1 MTIHDPVCGM
11 EIEPQSAFA
20 KREHMGQTFYFCSQ
34 SCVDQFDK
42 DPRHY
47 VMTSA
52 TTGFNPQLTLT
63 RIELPVSGLPLRE
76 HSTRLESALRA
87 LEGVSEVK
95 VNLTA
100 GRLEAQYDAGKV
112 NVSRLV
118 GVVKSIGFQVGGT
131 KVKIGIEN
139 LRCASCV
146 KSIEDELKATQGVL
160 NATVN
165 IATQEATVDYLPQ
178 STTLS
183 QLNAAIETWGYK
195 PRPATSDAPVDK
207 QEEAHEREYR
217 RLMNKFWFAAAV
229 ALPVMT
235 TAYYQVVPFLR
246 DLNMDTL
253 RLLWGVA
260 ALLTLPVML
269 WSGSDF
275 FTGAWAAFK
284 HRSANMNTLISLG
297 TGAAWLY
304 STFAILFPSVFP
316 EGTSEPFYDVVAV
329 VIALVVLGQAL
340 ELRARGQ
347 SSSAIKKLLGLQAR
361 TARVIRDGNEM
372 DLPVEEVLVGDVIQ
386 VRPGEKVPVDGVIVE
401 GSSAVDESM
410 LTGESL
416 PVSKKQGD
424 EVIGATLNKTGAFKF
439 RATKVGKDTALAQ
452 IVKMVQD
459 AQNSKAPI
467 ARLADTVSGYF
478 VPVVMM
484 LAVWTFV
491 IWFNFGPQPQ
501 LVYAL
506 VTSVTVLIIA
516 CPCALGLATPMSL
529 MVGIGKGAENGI
541 LIRSGEA
548 LQTAR
553 ALNTVVLDKTG
564 TITKGKP
571 ELTDTVVS
579 DQFSVISNQSSAS
592 GTDHWSLMTDYLL
605 RLAASVEK
613 VSEHPLAQAILE
625 GAQIRKL
632 ELAEVKDFEA
642 VPGHG
647 VSAKVEGRSV
657 LIGNLKF
664 MNRENIA
671 LGELEEKSRSL
682 ADDGKTPMFIA
693 LDGKAAGILAVADT
707 VKEDSTEAI
716 KALQGLGIE
725 VVMITGDNRR
735 TAEAIAHKVGVKR
748 VLAEVLPED
757 KANNVHLLQA
767 EGKKVAMVGDGIN
780 DAPALAQADVGLA
793 IGTGTDVAIEA
804 SDITLI
810 KGSLKGVVTA
820 IEVSRATMNNIYQNL
835 IGAFFYNTLGIPIAM
850 GVLFPFFGLLLSP
863 LIAGAAMAFS
873 SVTVV
878 GNANRLRGFKPKFSV
893 K

>member
-1 MTIHDPVCGM
+1 MTTRDIV
-11 EIEPQSAFA
+11 
-20 KREHMGQTFYFCSQ
+20 
-34 SCVDQFDK
+34 
-42 DPRHY
+42 
-47 VMTSA
+47 TSA

-63 RIELPVSGLPLRE
+63 RIELPVSGLPLKE
-76 HSTRLESALRA
+76 HSTHLESTLRA
-87 LEGVSEVK
+87 LDGVDEVK
-95 VNLTA
+95 VNLMA
-100 GRLEAQYDAGKV
+100 GRLEVQYEAGKV
-112 NVSRLV
+112 DVARLV
-118 GVVKSIGFQVGGT
+118 SAVKSIGFQVGGAN
-131 KVKIGIEN
+131 VKIGIEN

-146 KSIEDELKATQGVL
+146 KFIEDELKSTPGVL

-178 STTLS
+178 KTTLS

-195 PRPATSDAPVDK
+195 PRQATSDAPVDK
-207 QEEAHEREYR
+207 QEEAHAREYR
-217 RLMNKFWFAAAV
+217 KLMNKFWFATAIS
-229 ALPVMT
+229 LPVLA
-235 TAYYQVVPFLR
+235 TAYYQFVPFLR
-246 DLNMDTL
+246 DLNMDML
-253 RLLWGVA
+253 RALWGVT
-260 ALLTLPVML
+260 ALLTLPVMS

-275 FTGAWAAFK
+275 FTGAWASFK
-284 HRSANMNTLISLG
+284 HRSANMNTLIALG

-304 STFAILFPSVFP
+304 STFAILFPAVFP
-316 EGTSEPFYDVVAV
+316 EGTSEPFYDVVSV

-340 ELRARGQ
+340 ELRAKGQ
-347 SSSAIKKLLGLQAR
+347 SSSAIKKLLGLQAK
-361 TARVIRDGNEM
+361 TARVIRDDKEM

-386 VRPGEKVPVDGVIVE
+386 VRPGEKISVDGVLVE

-410 LTGESL
+410 LTGESM
-416 PVSKKQGD
+416 PASKKMGD
-424 EVIGATLNKTGAFKF
+424 EVIGATINKTGAFKF

-467 ARLADTVSGYF
+467 ARLADIISGYF
-478 VPVVMM
+478 VPIVMI

-491 IWFNFGPQPQ
+491 IWFVVGPQPQ

-529 MVGIGKGAENGI
+529 MVGIGKGAEHGI

-553 ALNTVVLDKTG
+553 AIKIVVLDKTG

-571 ELTDTVVS
+571 ELTDVVIS
-579 DQFSVISNQSSAS
+579 EQSSPSEVEGSVISDQSSVIGNQSSTS
-592 GTDHWSLMTDYLL
+592 DTDHWSLMTDDLL

-613 VSEHPLAQAILE
+613 VSEHPLAQAIVE
-625 GAQIRKL
+625 GAQARKL

-642 VPGHG
+642 IPGHG
-647 VSAKVEGRSV
+647 VSATVEGRSI
-657 LIGNLKF
+657 LIGNLKL

-671 LGELEEKSRSL
+671 LGSLEEKSKSL
-682 ADDGKTPMFIA
+682 ADDGKTPMFVA
-693 LDGKAAGILAVADT
+693 LDGKAAGIIAVADT
-707 VKEDSTEAI
+707 VKEDSAEAI
-716 KALQGLGIE
+716 KAMQSMGIE

-735 TAEAIAHKVGVKR
+735 TAEAIARKVGVTR

-757 KANNVHLLQA
+757 KSREVKKLQSKVEGQKSGDLRPSTFNV
-767 EGKKVAMVGDGIN
+767 VAMVGDGIN

-820 IEVSRATMNNIYQNL
+820 IEVSRATMANIYQNL
-835 IGAFFYNTLGIPIAM
+835 VGAFFYNILGLPVAM

>member
-1 MTIHDPVCGM
+1 MTVHDPVCGM

-20 KREHMGQTFYFCSQ
+20 TREHMGQTFYFCSQ

-42 DPRHY
+42 DPHRY

-52 TTGFNPQLTLT
+52 TTGFNPQATLT
-63 RIELPVSGLPLRE
+63 RIELPVSGMPLKE
-76 HSTRLESALRA
+76 HATHLESTLRA
-87 LEGVSEVK
+87 VNGVDEVK
-95 VNLTA
+95 VNVTT
-100 GRLEAQYDAGKV
+100 GRLEIQYDAQKV
-112 NVSRLV
+112 DVARLI
-118 GVVKSIGFQVGGT
+118 GAVKSAGFQVGGT
-131 KVKIGIEN
+131 NVKIGIEN

-146 KSIEDELKATQGVL
+146 KFIEDELKSTQGVL

-178 STTLS
+178 QTTLS
-183 QLNAAIETWGYK
+183 HLNAAIETWGYR

-207 QEEAHEREYR
+207 QEEAHAREYS
-217 RLMNKFWFAAAV
+217 RLMKMFWFAAIV
-229 ALPVMT
+229 SLPVLLF
-235 TAYYQVVPFLR
+235 AYPQYVPVVR
-246 DLNMDTL
+246 DLSMSTIRWAWIL
-253 RLLWGVA
+253 S
-260 ALLTLPVML
+260 ALVTLPVL
-269 WSGSDF
+269 FYSGYDF

-284 HRSANMNTLISLG
+284 HRAANMNTLIALG

-340 ELRARGQ
+340 ELRAKGQ
-347 SSSAIKKLLGLQAR
+347 SSSAIKKLLGLQAK
-361 TARVIRDGNEM
+361 TARVIRDGKEM

-416 PVSKKQGD
+416 PASKKMGD
-424 EVIGATLNKTGAFKF
+424 EVIGATINKTGAFKF

-467 ARLADTVSGYF
+467 ARLADTISGYF
-478 VPVVMM
+478 VPIVMI

-491 IWFNFGPQPQ
+491 IWFVIGPQPQ

-529 MVGIGKGAENGI
+529 MVGIGKGAEHGI

-553 ALNTVVLDKTG
+553 AIQIVVLDKTG
-564 TITKGKP
+564 TITNGKP
-571 ELTDTVVS
+571 ELTDVILS
-579 DQFSVISNQSSAS
+579 DQSIVK
-592 GTDHWSLMTDYLL
+592 DDELL
-605 RLAASVEK
+605 RLASSVEK
-613 VSEHPLAQAILE
+613 VSEHPLAQAIVE
-625 GAQIRKL
+625 GAQARKL

-642 VPGHG
+642 IPGHG
-647 VSAKVEGRSV
+647 VSAKVDGRSL

-664 MNRENIA
+664 MNRENIT
-671 LGELEEKSRSL
+671 LGSLEEKSKSL

-693 LDGKAAGILAVADT
+693 IDNKAAGIIAVADT
-707 VKEDSTEAI
+707 VKEDSAEAI

-735 TAEAIAHKVGVKR
+735 TAEAIARKVGVTR

-757 KANNVHLLQA
+757 KAQKVHQLQA

-820 IEVSRATMNNIYQNL
+820 IEVSRATMTNIYQNL
-835 IGAFFYNTLGIPIAM
+835 VGAFFYNTLGLPIAM

-878 GNANRLRGFKPKFSV
+878 GNANRLRGFKPKFSAR
-893 K
+893 

>member
-1 MTIHDPVCGM
+1 M

-42 DPRHY
+42 NPHSY

-52 TTGFNPQLTLT
+52 TTGFNPERTLA
-63 RIELPVSGLPLRE
+63 RIELPIADMPLVRPATE
-76 HSTRLESALRA
+76 LESTLRA
-87 LEGVSEVK
+87 LDGVALVTINAGAGLLRLDYDPLK
-95 VNLTA
+95 IDLARMANAVQTA
-100 GRLEAQYDAGKV
+100 GYSLDGAQT
-112 NVSRLV
+112 R
-118 GVVKSIGFQVGGT
+118 
-131 KVKIGIEN
+131 IGIEN

-146 KSIEDELKATQGVL
+146 KFIEDELKSTHGVL

-178 STTLS
+178 NTTLS

-195 PRPATSDAPVDK
+195 PRPATSDVSVDK
-207 QEEAHEREYR
+207 QEEAHTREYR
-217 RLMNKFWFAAAV
+217 KLMNKFWFAAAISV
-229 ALPVMT
+229 IVMI
-235 TAYYQVVPFLR
+235 TAYYQVVPVLR
-246 DLNMDTL
+246 DWSMDSL
-253 RLLWGVA
+253 RLLWGVT
-260 ALLTLPVML
+260 ALLTLPVMF

-275 FTGAWAAFK
+275 FTGAWASFK
-284 HRSANMNTLISLG
+284 HRSANMNTLIALG

-304 STFAILFPSVFP
+304 STVAILFPSVFP

-340 ELRARGQ
+340 ELRAKGQ
-347 SSSAIKKLLGLQAR
+347 SSSAIKKLLGLQAK

-372 DLPVEEVLVGDVIQ
+372 DIPVEEVLVGDVIQ
-386 VRPGEKVPVDGVIVE
+386 VRPGEKIPVDGVIVE

-410 LTGESL
+410 LTGESM
-416 PVSKKQGD
+416 PASKKMGD
-424 EVIGATLNKTGAFKF
+424 EVIGATINKTGAFKF
-439 RATKVGKDTALAQ
+439 RTTKVGKDTALAQ

-478 VPVVMM
+478 VPVVMI

-491 IWFNFGPQPQ
+491 VWFVVGPHPQ

-553 ALNTVVLDKTG
+553 AIQIVVLDKTG

-571 ELTDTVVS
+571 ELTDVVLS
-579 DQFSVISNQSSAS
+579 DQSIVK
-592 GTDHWSLMTDYLL
+592 DDELL
-605 RLAASVEK
+605 RLASSVEK
-613 VSEHPLAQAILE
+613 VSEHPLAQAIVE
-625 GAQIRKL
+625 GAQTRKL

-642 VPGHG
+642 IPGHG
-647 VSAKVEGRSV
+647 VSAKVENKNI
-657 LIGNLKF
+657 LIGNLKL
-664 MNRENIA
+664 MNREKIA
-671 LGELEEKSRSL
+671 LGSLEEKSKSI

-693 LDGKAAGILAVADT
+693 LDGKAAGIIAVADT
-707 VKEDSTEAI
+707 VKEDSAEAI
-716 KALQGLGIE
+716 KALQSMGIE

-735 TAEAIAHKVGVKR
+735 TAEAIARKVGVTR

-757 KANNVHLLQA
+757 KAKNIQQLQA

-835 IGAFFYNTLGIPIAM
+835 VGAFFYNTLGVPVAM
-850 GVLFPFFGLLLSP
+850 GLLFPFFGILLSP

-878 GNANRLRGFKPKFSV
+878 GNANRLRGFKPKFSAR
-893 K
+893 

>member
-1 MTIHDPVCGM
+1 MKVHDPVCGM

-20 KREHMGQTFYFCSQ
+20 KREHMGQMFYFCSQ
-34 SCVDQFDK
+34 SCADQFDK
-42 DPRHY
+42 DPHRY

-52 TTGFNPQLTLT
+52 TTGFNPERTLS
-63 RIELPVSGLPLRE
+63 RIELPVADLPMVRP
-76 HSTRLESALRA
+76 AA
-87 LEGVSEVK
+87 K
-95 VNLTA
+95 
-100 GRLEAQYDAGKV
+100 LEAGLLSLNGVDRVVVNAGAGLVQLDYDPQKI
-112 NVSRLV
+112 NLV
-118 GVVKSIGFQVGGT
+118 GLAGAIRSAGYTVDGAQT
-131 KVKIGIEN
+131 RIGIEN

-146 KSIEDELKATQGVL
+146 KFIEDELKSTAGVL
-160 NATVN
+160 NANVN

-178 STTLS
+178 NTTLS

-195 PRPATSDAPVDK
+195 PRASTSDAPVDK
-207 QEEAHEREYR
+207 QEEAHAREYR
-217 RLMNKFWFAAAV
+217 KLMNKFWFAAAV
-229 ALPVMT
+229 SVFVMI
-235 TAYYQVVPFLR
+235 TAYYQVMPILR
-246 DLNMDTL
+246 DWNMDSL
-253 RLLWGVA
+253 RLLWGA
-260 ALLTLPVML
+260 TALLTLPVMF

-284 HRSANMNTLISLG
+284 HRSANMNTLITLG

-304 STFAILFPSVFP
+304 STFAILLPSVFP

-340 ELRARGQ
+340 ELRAKGQ
-347 SSSAIKKLLGLQAR
+347 SSSAIKKLLGLQAK
-361 TARVIRDGNEM
+361 TARVIRDGKEM

-416 PVSKKQGD
+416 PASKKMGD
-424 EVIGATLNKTGAFKF
+424 EVIGATINKTGAFKF

-478 VPVVMM
+478 VPIVMI

-491 IWFNFGPQPQ
+491 IWFVIGPQPQ

-529 MVGIGKGAENGI
+529 MVGIGKGAEHGI

-553 ALNTVVLDKTG
+553 AIQIVVLDKTG

-571 ELTDTVVS
+571 ELTDIIIS
-579 DQFSVISNQSSAS
+579 DQPILKDDELLKVASSI
-592 GTDHWSLMTDYLL
+592 
-605 RLAASVEK
+605 EK
-613 VSEHPLAQAILE
+613 VSEHPLAQAIVD
-625 GAQIRKL
+625 GAQARKL
-632 ELAEVKDFEA
+632 ELMEVKDFEA
-642 VPGHG
+642 IPGHG
-647 VSAKVEGRSV
+647 VSAKVEDKKI
-657 LIGNLKF
+657 LIGNLKL
-664 MNRENIA
+664 MNRENIM
-671 LGELEEKSRSL
+671 LGSLEEKSKSL

-693 LDGKAAGILAVADT
+693 LDGKAAGIIAVADT
-707 VKEDSTEAI
+707 VKEDSAEAI
-716 KALQGLGIE
+716 KALQALGIE

-735 TAEAIAHKVGVKR
+735 TAEAIARKVGVTR

-757 KANNVHLLQA
+757 KANNIHLLQA

-820 IEVSRATMNNIYQNL
+820 IEVSRATMSNIYQNL
-835 IGAFFYNTLGIPIAM
+835 VGAFFYNVLGLPVAM
-850 GVLFPFFGLLLSP
+850 GLLFPFFGVLLSP
-863 LIAGAAMAFS
+863 MIAGAAMAFS

-893 K
+893 R

>member
-1 MTIHDPVCGM
+1 MTQHDPVCGM
-11 EIEPQSAFA
+11 VIEPQSAFA
-20 KREHMGQTFYFCSQ
+20 TREQMGQIFYFCSQ

-42 DPRHY
+42 DPRQY

-52 TTGFNPQLTLT
+52 TTGYNAKRTLA
-63 RIELPVSGLPLRE
+63 RIELPIADMPIVRPATE
-76 HSTRLESALRA
+76 LESALRA
-87 LEGVSEVK
+87 LDGVDQVTINAGAGLLRLDYDPLK
-95 VNLTA
+95 INLASMTNAVQTA
-100 GRLEAQYDAGKV
+100 GYTLDGAQT
-112 NVSRLV
+112 R
-118 GVVKSIGFQVGGT
+118 
-131 KVKIGIEN
+131 IGIEN

-146 KSIEDELKATQGVL
+146 KFIEDELKATQGVL

-178 STTLS
+178 NTTLAE
-183 QLNAAIETWGYK
+183 LNKAIETWGYK
-195 PRPATSDAPVDK
+195 PRPATSDTPVDK
-207 QEEAHEREYR
+207 QEEAHAHEYR
-217 RLMNKFWFAAAV
+217 KLMNKFWFAAAV
-229 ALPVMT
+229 SVVVMI
-235 TAYYQVVPFLR
+235 TAYYQVVPVLR
-246 DLNMDTL
+246 DLSMDSL
-253 RLLWGVA
+253 RLLWGVTA
-260 ALLTLPVML
+260 FLTLPVMF

-284 HRSANMNTLISLG
+284 HRSANMNTLITLG

-304 STFAILFPSVFP
+304 STFAILLPSVFP

-340 ELRARGQ
+340 ELRAKGQ
-347 SSSAIKKLLGLQAR
+347 SSSAIKKLLGLQAK

-386 VRPGEKVPVDGVIVE
+386 VRPGEKIPVDGVIVE

-416 PVSKKQGD
+416 PASKKMGD
-424 EVIGATLNKTGAFKF
+424 EVIGATINKTGAFKF
-439 RATKVGKDTALAQ
+439 RTTKVGKDTALAQ

-478 VPVVMM
+478 VPVVMI

-491 IWFNFGPQPQ
+491 IWFVIGPQPQ
-501 LVYAL
+501 FVYAL

-529 MVGIGKGAENGI
+529 MVGIGKGAEHGI

-553 ALNTVVLDKTG
+553 GIQIVVLDKTG

-571 ELTDTVVS
+571 ELTDVILS
-579 DQFSVISNQSSAS
+579 DQSIVK
-592 GTDHWSLMTDYLL
+592 DDDLL
-605 RLAASVEK
+605 RLASSVEK
-613 VSEHPLAQAILE
+613 VSEHPLAQAIVE
-625 GAQIRKL
+625 GAQSRKL

-642 VPGHG
+642 IPGHG
-647 VSAKVEGRSV
+647 VSAKVEEKRI
-657 LIGNLKF
+657 LIGNLKL

-671 LGELEEKSRSL
+671 LGSLEEQSKSL

-693 LDGKAAGILAVADT
+693 LDGKAAGIIAVADT
-707 VKEDSTEAI
+707 VKEDSAEAI
-716 KALQGLGIE
+716 KVLQNMGIE

-735 TAEAIAHKVGVKR
+735 TAEAIARKVGITR

-757 KANNVHLLQA
+757 KANNIHLLQA

-835 IGAFFYNTLGIPIAM
+835 VGAFFYNVMGLPIAM
-850 GVLFPFFGLLLSP
+850 GLLFPFFGLLLSP
-863 LIAGAAMAFS
+863 MIAGAAMAFS

>member
-1 MTIHDPVCGM
+1 MTTRAI
-11 EIEPQSAFA
+11 A
-20 KREHMGQTFYFCSQ
+20 
-34 SCVDQFDK
+34 
-42 DPRHY
+42 
-47 VMTSA
+47 TSA
-52 TTGFNPQLTLT
+52 TTGFNPHLTLS
-63 RIELPVSGLPLRE
+63 RIELPVGGPPLNE
-76 HSTRLESALRA
+76 HSTHLEATLRA
-87 LEGVSEVK
+87 LDGVSEVK

-100 GRLEAQYDAGKV
+100 NRLEVQYDAQKV
-112 NVSRLV
+112 DVARLV
-118 GVVKSIGFQVGGT
+118 GAVKSIGFQVGGT
-131 KVKIGIEN
+131 NIKIGIEN

-146 KSIEDELKATQGVL
+146 KFIEDELKSTQGVL

-165 IATQEATVDYLPQ
+165 IATQEAAVDYLPQ
-178 STTLS
+178 KTTLS
-183 QLNAAIETWGYK
+183 QLNAVIETWGYK
-195 PRPATSDAPVDK
+195 PRPALSDAPVDK
-207 QEEAHEREYR
+207 QEEAHAREYS
-217 RLMNKFWFAAAV
+217 RLMNKFWFATAIS
-229 ALPVMT
+229 LPVLA
-235 TAYYQVVPFLR
+235 TAYYQFVPFLR
-246 DLNMDTL
+246 DLGMDTL
-253 RLLWGVA
+253 RSLWGIT
-260 ALLTLPVML
+260 ALLTLPVMF

-275 FTGAWAAFK
+275 FTGAWASFK
-284 HRSANMNTLISLG
+284 HRSANMNTLIALG

-304 STFAILFPSVFP
+304 STFAILFPSFFP
-316 EGTSEPFYDVVAV
+316 EGTSEPFYDVVSV
-329 VIALVVLGQAL
+329 VIALVILGQAL
-340 ELRARGQ
+340 ELRAKGQ
-347 SSSAIKKLLGLQAR
+347 SGSAIKKLLGLQAK
-361 TARVIRDGNEM
+361 TARVIRDGREM
-372 DLPVEEVLVGDVIQ
+372 DLLVEEVLVGDVIQ
-386 VRPGEKVPVDGVIVE
+386 VRPGEKIPVDGVIVE

-410 LTGESL
+410 LTGESM
-416 PVSKKQGD
+416 PASKKMGD
-424 EVIGATLNKTGAFKF
+424 EVIGATINKTGAFKF

-467 ARLADTVSGYF
+467 ARLADTISGYF
-478 VPVVMM
+478 VPIVMI

-491 IWFNFGPQPQ
+491 IWFVIGPQPQ

-529 MVGIGKGAENGI
+529 MVGIGKGAEHGI

-553 ALNTVVLDKTG
+553 AIQIVVLDKTG

-571 ELTDTVVS
+571 ELTDVVS
-579 DQFSVISNQSSAS
+579 SDQSLALSEVEGSVISDQ
-592 GTDHWSLMTDYLL
+592 LL

-613 VSEHPLAQAILE
+613 VSEHPLAQAIVE
-625 GAQIRKL
+625 GAQAQKL

-642 VPGHG
+642 IPGYG
-647 VSAKVEGRSV
+647 VSAKVEDKRI
-657 LIGNLKF
+657 LIGNLKL

-671 LGELEEKSRSL
+671 LGSLEERSKSL

-693 LDGKAAGILAVADT
+693 LDGKAAGIIAVADT
-707 VKEDSTEAI
+707 VKEDSAEAI
-716 KALQGLGIE
+716 KALQSMGIE

-735 TAEAIAHKVGVKR
+735 TAEAIARKVGVTR

-757 KANNVHLLQA
+757 KANEVKKLQTEHA
-767 EGKKVAMVGDGIN
+767 TRTTQTVVAMVGDGIN

-820 IEVSRATMNNIYQNL
+820 IEVSRATMTNIYQNL
-835 IGAFFYNTLGIPIAM
+835 VGAFFYNVLGLPVAM
-850 GVLFPFFGLLLSP
+850 GLLFPFFGLLLSP

-878 GNANRLRGFKPKFSV
+878 GNANRLRGFKPKFSA

>member
-1 MTIHDPVCGM
+1 MTVHDPVCGM

-20 KREHMGQTFYFCSQ
+20 KREHMGRMFYFCFQ
-34 SCVDQFDK
+34 SCVDQFDA
-42 DPRHY
+42 DPHKY

-52 TTGFNPQLTLT
+52 TTGFNPERTLT
-63 RIELPVSGLPLRE
+63 RIELPVSGLPLQE
-76 HSTRLESALRA
+76 HSTHLESTLRA
-87 LEGVSEVK
+87 LDGVDEVK
-95 VNLTA
+95 VNATA
-100 GRLEAQYDAGKV
+100 NRFEVQYDALKV
-112 NVSRLV
+112 DVSKLV
-118 GVVKSIGFQVGGT
+118 SAVKSIGFQVGGT

-146 KSIEDELKATQGVL
+146 KFIEDELKSTQGVL
-160 NATVN
+160 NASVN

-178 STTLS
+178 NTTLAE
-183 QLNAAIETWGYK
+183 LNKAIETWGYK
-195 PRPATSDAPVDK
+195 PRQATSDAPVDK
-207 QEEAHEREYR
+207 QEEAHAHEYR
-217 RLMNKFWFAAAV
+217 KLMNKFWFAAAISV
-229 ALPVMT
+229 FVMI
-235 TAYYQVVPFLR
+235 TAYYQVVPVLR
-246 DLNMDTL
+246 DWSMDSL
-253 RLLWGVA
+253 RYLWGVT
-260 ALLTLPVML
+260 ALLTLPVMF

-284 HRSANMNTLISLG
+284 HRSANMNTLIALG

-340 ELRARGQ
+340 ELRTKGQ
-347 SSSAIKKLLGLQAR
+347 SSSAIKKLLGLQAK
-361 TARVIRDGNEM
+361 TARVIRNGKEM

-416 PVSKKQGD
+416 PASKKMGD
-424 EVIGATLNKTGAFKF
+424 EVIGATINKTGAFKF
-439 RATKVGKDTALAQ
+439 RTTKVGKDTALAQ

-478 VPVVMM
+478 VPIVMI

-491 IWFNFGPQPQ
+491 IWFVIGPQPQ

-553 ALNTVVLDKTG
+553 AIQIVVLDKTG

-571 ELTDTVVS
+571 ELTDIVIS
-579 DQFSVISNQSSAS
+579 DQPTVK
-592 GTDHWSLMTDYLL
+592 DDELL
-605 RLAASVEK
+605 RLASSVEK
-613 VSEHPLAQAILE
+613 VSEHPLAQAIVE
-625 GAQIRKL
+625 GAQARKL
-632 ELAEVKDFEA
+632 ELAAVKDFEA
-642 VPGHG
+642 IPGHG
-647 VSAKVEGRSV
+647 VSAEVEGKSI
-657 LIGNLKF
+657 LIGNLKL
-664 MNRENIA
+664 MNREKIA
-671 LGELEEKSRSL
+671 LGSLEEKSKSI

-693 LDGKAAGILAVADT
+693 LNGKAAGIIAVADT
-707 VKEDSTEAI
+707 VKEDSAEAI
-716 KALQGLGIE
+716 RALQGMGIE

-735 TAEAIAHKVGVKR
+735 TAEAIARKVGVTR

-757 KANNVHLLQA
+757 KAKNIQQLQA
-767 EGKKVAMVGDGIN
+767 DGKKVAMIGDGIN

-820 IEVSRATMNNIYQNL
+820 IEVSRATMTNIYQNL
-835 IGAFFYNTLGIPIAM
+835 VGAFFYNVLGIPVAM

>member
-1 MTIHDPVCGM
+1 MTIKDPVCGM
-11 EIEPQSAFA
+11 EIDPTTAFA
-20 KREHMGQTFYFCSQ
+20 TREHMGQTFYFCSQ
-34 SCVDQFDK
+34 SCADQFDR
-42 DPRHY
+42 DPHRY
-47 VMTSA
+47 LTTSA
-52 TTGFNPQLTLT
+52 TTGFNPQAVLS
-63 RIELPVSGLPLRE
+63 RIELPVSGMPLSE
-76 HSTRLESALRA
+76 HSTRLESGLQAVDGVDEAL
-87 LEGVSEVK
+87 
-95 VNLTA
+95 VNLTT
-100 GRLEAQYDAGKV
+100 GRVGITYDSQRV
-112 NVSRLV
+112 DVSQLV
-118 GVVKSIGFQVGGT
+118 GAIKSMGFQVGVT
-131 KVKIGIEN
+131 SVRIGIEN
-139 LRCASCV
+139 LRCSSCV
-146 KSIEDELKATQGVL
+146 KSIEDELKSSQGVL
-160 NATVN
+160 NASVN

-178 STTLS
+178 NTTLS

-195 PRPATSDAPVDK
+195 PRASTSDAPVDK
-207 QEEAHEREYR
+207 QEEAHAREYR
-217 RLMNKFWFAAAV
+217 KLMNKFWFAAAV
-229 ALPVMT
+229 AVPVMA
-235 TAYYQVVPFLR
+235 TAYYQVVPVLR
-246 DLNMDTL
+246 DMSMDSL
-253 RLLWGVA
+253 RILWGIT
-260 ALLTLPVML
+260 ALLTLPVMF

-284 HRSANMNTLISLG
+284 HRSANMNTLIALG

-304 STFAILFPSVFP
+304 STFAILFPAVFP
-316 EGTSEPFYDVVAV
+316 EGTSEPFFDVVAV

-340 ELRARGQ
+340 ELRAKGQ
-347 SSSAIKKLLGLQAR
+347 SSSAIKKLLGLQSK
-361 TARVIRDGNEM
+361 TARVIRDGREM

-410 LTGESL
+410 LTGESM
-416 PVSKKQGD
+416 PASKKVDD
-424 EVIGATLNKTGAFKF
+424 EVIGATINKTGAFKF
-439 RATKVGKDTALAQ
+439 RATKIGKDTALAQ

-478 VPVVMM
+478 VPIVMI

-491 IWFNFGPQPQ
+491 IWFVVGPQPQ

-553 ALNTVVLDKTG
+553 AIQTVVLDKTG

-571 ELTDTVVS
+571 ELTDIVLNEQLS
-579 DQFSVISNQSSAS
+579 EDNEQ
-592 GTDHWSLMTDYLL
+592 LL

-613 VSEHPLAQAILE
+613 VSEHPLAQAIVE
-625 GAQIRKL
+625 GAQARKL
-632 ELAEVKDFEA
+632 ALVEVKDFEA
-642 VPGHG
+642 IPGHG
-647 VSAKVEGRSV
+647 VSAKVEGRHV

-664 MNRENIA
+664 MNREKIA
-671 LGELEEKSRSL
+671 LGSLEERSKSI
-682 ADDGKTPMFIA
+682 ADDGKTPMYMA
-693 LDGKAAGILAVADT
+693 LDGKAAGIIAVADT
-707 VKEDSTEAI
+707 VKEDSAEAI
-716 KALQGLGIE
+716 KVLQSMGIE

-735 TAEAIAHKVGVKR
+735 TAEAIARKVGITR

-757 KANNVHLLQA
+757 KANNIHLLQA

-793 IGTGTDVAIEA
+793 IGTGTDIAIEA

-820 IEVSRATMNNIYQNL
+820 IEVSRATMKNIYQNL
-835 IGAFFYNTLGIPIAM
+835 FGAFIYNILGVPVAM
-850 GVLFPFFGLLLSP
+850 GALFPFFGLLLSP

-893 K
+893 R